1 MSETRKSID
10 SEFFIDCNNLIDG
23 VIGTC
28 KYSHNH
34 FKGCVL
40 AHDNNQFDTSIISA
54 IFCIEES
61 LKGQSLIKHIFAD
74 SGITKNEYEIL
85 KNHEKKIMSVID
97 EFTKAY
103 QEVTSGDIGNEQ
115 KLFEKTMEY
124 RMNPMS
130 NDEKMKIEKIYR
142 NLPGLRSFFTYTDWN
157 VEKKIWSNVDKSLD
171 NKDQKELS
179 TLLLCFA
186 ANFLS
191 NLHMSIIKFVEYVE
205 KSQQDIDRF
214 LHDPNIQS
222 WMSKNADAV
231 KINAQINWTTKMMP
245 RTEKFVE
252 YISSSYN
259 KEFMLWYEEKFDVY
273 YKNYLKIDRD
283 ILSIMKKIKPFLR
296 HP

>member
-40 AHDNNQFDTSIISA
+40 AHDNNQFNTSIISA

-61 LKGQSLIKHIFAD
+61 LKGQSLIKPIFVD

-97 EFTKAY
+97 AFTKVY
-103 QEVTSGDIGNEQ
+103 QKVTSGDIGNDQ
-115 KLFEKTMEY
+115 KLFEKTLEY
-124 RMNPMS
+124 GMSHMS
-130 NDEKMKIEKIYR
+130 NDEKIQMEKIYS

-157 VEKKIWSNVDKSLD
+157 AEKKIWSDVDTSLD
-171 NKDQKELS
+171 DKDQKELS

-186 ANFLS
+186 AIFLS
-191 NLHMSIIKFVEYVE
+191 NLHISIIKFIEGVE
-205 KSQQDIDRF
+205 KNQQDVDRF
-214 LHDPNIQS
+214 LHDPNSQS
-222 WMSKNADAV
+222 WILNNADMAKV
-231 KINAQINWTTKMMP
+231 NAQIDLTKKRIPMA
-245 RTEKFVE
+245 EKFGE
-252 YISSSYN
+252 CILSSHN
-259 KEFMLWYEEKFDVY
+259 KEFQLWYEEKFDVY
-273 YKNYLKIDRD
+273 YKDCLKIDRD
-283 ILSIMKKIKPFLR
+283 IFSIMKKIKLFLR